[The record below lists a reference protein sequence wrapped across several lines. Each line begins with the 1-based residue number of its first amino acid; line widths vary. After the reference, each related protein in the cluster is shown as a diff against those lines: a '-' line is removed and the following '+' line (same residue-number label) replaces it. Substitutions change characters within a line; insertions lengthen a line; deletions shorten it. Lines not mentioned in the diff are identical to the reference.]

1 MNAKARLIFV
11 DDDPRAGELLLRF
24 SSDSPFN
31 CRVYQNSG
39 QALADFREEG
49 ADIIIS
55 DLRMPGM
62 DGIALLEAVREIDS
76 VIPFIIITAYSSVDD
91 AIRALRLGATDFIKK
106 PYDADELLL
115 LAGNNLE
122 HTRLRQENRLL
133 KRQLHDEQARYE
145 MLGQSTAMQ
154 DIYAQI
160 DKLANIRCNVIIEG
174 ESGTGKELVARAIHQ
189 SAQNRNSPF
198 IVIDCGALSDTLL
211 ESELFGHE
219 KGAFTGA
226 SSSKP
231 GLLESA
237 SGGTVFLDEICNIS
251 DNMQTKLLRVVQE
264 QQITHVGGIK
274 PIAIDVRFVVASNR
288 VLDQMVKQGRFREDL
303 YHRLNVVK
311 IQVPPLRERR
321 EDIPALVQS
330 FIKDLAQ
337 KYNRDVD
344 SFSAESLQQLAHYR
358 WPGNVRELR
367 NLVERGIALAD
378 GPVLDLAALHEPGVA
393 VRDKTSIDSDM
404 PRIDELEKRYILKI
418 LEHHQGNREL
428 SAKTLGINKSTLWRK
443 LQQYN
448 NKKSD

>member
-1 MNAKARLIFV
+1 MTDTARLLFV

-24 SSDSPFN
+24 SHDSPFS
-31 CRVYQNSG
+31 CRVYQDPE
-39 QALADFREEG
+39 QMLADFREQG

-62 DGIALLEAVREIDS
+62 DGINLLKAVREIDNI
-76 VIPFIIITAYSSVDD
+76 VPFIIITAYSSVED

-115 LAGNNLE
+115 QAANSLD
-122 HTRLRQENRLL
+122 HSRLRLENKLL

-145 MLGQSTAMQ
+145 MLGQSAVMQ
-154 DIYAQI
+154 TIYAQI

-226 SSSKP
+226 ISTKP
-231 GLLESA
+231 GLLETA

-264 QQITHVGGIK
+264 QQITHVGGVK
-274 PIAIDVRFVVASNR
+274 PVTIDVRFVVASNR
-288 VLDQMVKQGRFREDL
+288 VLDQMVKQGHFREDL
-303 YHRLNVVK
+303 YHRLNVIK
-311 IQVPPLRERR
+311 IRVPPLRERR

-330 FIKDLAQ
+330 FISELSL
-337 KYNRDVD
+337 KYNRRID
-344 SFSAESLQQLAHYR
+344 SFSPESLQQLAHYS

-367 NLVERGIALAD
+367 NLVERGIALAE
-378 GPVLDLAALHEPGVA
+378 GPVLDLAALHEPGIPI
-393 VRDKTSIDSDM
+393 RDESTIDSDM
-404 PRIDELEKRYILKI
+404 PSIEELEKRYILKV
-418 LEHHQGNREL
+418 LEQHQGNREL
-428 SAKTLGINKSTLWRK
+428 SAATLGINKSTLWRK

-448 NKKSD
+448 K

>member
-1 MNAKARLIFV
+1 MTAKARLLFV

-31 CRVYQNSG
+31 CRVYQSPE
-39 QALADFREEG
+39 QALADFREQG

-62 DGIALLEAVREIDS
+62 DGIALLKAVREIDS

-91 AIRALRLGATDFIKK
+91 AISALRLGATDFIKK
-106 PYDADELLL
+106 PYDADELLV
-115 LAGNNLE
+115 LAGNSLE
-122 HTRLRQENRLL
+122 HSRLRQENRLL

-145 MLGQSTAMQ
+145 MLGQSAAMQ
-154 DIYAQI
+154 AIYAQI

-189 SAQNRNSPF
+189 GAQNRNSPF

-226 SSSKP
+226 TSSKQ

-251 DNMQTKLLRVVQE
+251 DSMQSKLLRVVQE
-264 QQITHVGGIK
+264 HQITHVGGVR
-274 PIAIDVRFVVASNR
+274 PITIDVRFVVASNR
-288 VLDQMVKQGRFREDL
+288 KLDQMVQQGHFREDL

-330 FIKDLAQ
+330 FITELAQ
-337 KYNRDVD
+337 KYHRHVD
-344 SFSAESLQQLAHYR
+344 SFSPESLQKLADYN

-367 NLVERGIALAD
+367 NLVERGIALAE
-378 GPVLDLAALHEPGVA
+378 GPMLDLAALHEPGMPI
-393 VRDKTSIDSDM
+393 RDESGIDTDM
-404 PRIDELEKRYILKI
+404 PPIDELEKRYILKI

-428 SAKTLGINKSTLWRK
+428 SANTLGINKSTLWRK
-443 LQQYN
+443 LQQY
-448 NKKSD
+448 KK

>member
-1 MNAKARLIFV
+1 MTTKARLLFV

-24 SSDSPFN
+24 SSDSPFS
-31 CRVYQNSG
+31 CRVYQDPV
-39 QALADFREEG
+39 QALADFREQG

-62 DGIALLEAVREIDS
+62 DGITLLRAVREIDIN
-76 VIPFIIITAYSSVDD
+76 VPFIIITAYSSVED
-91 AIRALRLGATDFIKK
+91 AIHALRLGATDFIKK

-115 LAGNNLE
+115 LAGNSLE
-122 HTRLRQENRLL
+122 HARLRQENRLL
-133 KRQLHDEQARYE
+133 KRQLHDEQARFE
-145 MLGQSTAMQ
+145 MLGQSASMQ
-154 DIYAQI
+154 AIYAQI

-189 SAQNRNSPF
+189 SAQNLNSPF

-226 SSSKP
+226 TSNKP
-231 GLLESA
+231 GLLETA

-264 QQITHVGGIK
+264 QQITHVGGVK

-288 VLDQMVKQGRFREDL
+288 VLDQMVKQGHFREDL
-303 YHRLNVVK
+303 YHRLNVIK

-321 EDIPALVQS
+321 EDIPALVQF
-330 FIKDLAQ
+330 FITELAQ
-337 KYNRDVD
+337 KYNRQID
-344 SFSAESLQQLAHYR
+344 SFSPESLHKLEHYN

-367 NLVERGIALAD
+367 NLVERGVALAE
-378 GPVLDLAALHEPGVA
+378 GPILDLADLHEPGLPMH
-393 VRDKTSIDSDM
+393 DENTIDADM
-404 PRIDELEKRYILKI
+404 PSIEELEKRYILKV
-418 LEHHQGNREL
+418 LEYHQGNREH
-428 SAKTLGINKSTLWRK
+428 SATTLGINKSTLWRK

-448 NKKSD
+448 K

>member
-1 MNAKARLIFV
+1 MTARARLLFV

-24 SSDSPFN
+24 SSDSPFS
-31 CRVYQNSG
+31 CRVYQKPE
-39 QALADFREEG
+39 QALADFREQG

-62 DGIALLEAVREIDS
+62 DGIALLRAIREIDS
-76 VIPFIIITAYSSVDD
+76 IIPFIIITAYSSVED

-115 LAGNNLE
+115 LAANSLE
-122 HTRLRQENRLL
+122 HSRLRLENRLL
-133 KRQLHDEQARYE
+133 KRQLHDEQSRYE
-145 MLGQSTAMQ
+145 MLGQSSVMQ
-154 DIYAQI
+154 AIYAQI
-160 DKLANIRCNVIIEG
+160 DKLASIRCNVIIEG

-189 SAQNRNSPF
+189 SAQSLSSPF

-226 SSSKP
+226 TNRKQ

-251 DNMQTKLLRVVQE
+251 DSMQSKLLRVVQE
-264 QQITHVGGIK
+264 HQITHVGGVE
-274 PIAIDVRFVVASNR
+274 PVAIDVRFVVASNR
-288 VLDQMVKQGRFREDL
+288 KLDQMVNQGHFREDL

-321 EDIPALVQS
+321 EDIPALVQF
-330 FIKDLAQ
+330 FITELAQ
-337 KYNRDVD
+337 KYHRQVD
-344 SFSAESLQQLAHYR
+344 SFSPESLQKLAHYN

-367 NLVERGIALAD
+367 NLVERGIALAE
-378 GPVLDLAALHEPGVA
+378 GPILDLADLHEPA
-393 VRDKTSIDSDM
+393 IPNQDENAIDTDM
-404 PRIDELEKRYILKI
+404 PSIEELEKRYILKI
-418 LEHHQGNREL
+418 LEYHHGNREL
-428 SAKTLGINKSTLWRK
+428 SANTLGINKSTLWRK
-443 LQQYN
+443 LQQY
-448 NKKSD
+448 KK